1 MLTFQQKI
9 DIIASFPELQRKDVS
24 LGRVNFHF
32 EESVHDKK
40 TVVYHLHPNG
50 NGFVYAGLLGDVH
63 VDSKGLVNI
72 RDYSEE
78 ELRRLVA
85 RSIASLSGDGPADA
99 ESSGSERAAANR
111 KPLPVT
117 ERWLSPGGEAYT
129 LLFDEEM
136 WYLYAGDAI
145 DMAFESYKEAL
156 EYLAEEEFRRG

>member
-24 LGRVNFHF
+24 LGRVNFHY
-32 EESVHDKK
+32 EDSVHDKK

-50 NGFVYAGLLGDVH
+50 NGFVYAALLGDVP
-63 VDSKGLVNI
+63 VDNKGMANI
-72 RDYSEE
+72 RDCSEE
-78 ELRRLVA
+78 ELRELVA
-85 RSIASLSGDGPADA
+85 RSIASLSGGIDEAAGAPAEA
-99 ESSGSERAAANR
+99 SRPAR
-111 KPLPVT
+111 KPLPIT
-117 ERWLSPGGEAYT
+117 ETWLSPGGESYT

-136 WYLYAGDAI
+136 WYLYLEDQI

>member
-9 DIIASFPELQRKDVS
+9 EIIASFPELQRKDVS
-24 LGRVNFHF
+24 LGRVNFHY

-50 NGFVYAGLLGDVH
+50 NGYVYAALLGDVS
-63 VDSKGLVNI
+63 VDAKGFANI
-72 RDYSEE
+72 RDCSEE
-78 ELRRLVA
+78 ELRALVA
-85 RSIASLSGDGPADA
+85 RSIASLSGYGGDDLQDA
-99 ESSGSERAAANR
+99 KPSR

-136 WYLYAGDAI
+136 WYLYADEQI
-145 DMAFESYKEAL
+145 DMAFETYKEAL
-156 EYLAEEEFRRG
+156 EYLADEEFRRG

>member
-24 LGRVNFHF
+24 LGRVNFHY

-40 TVVYHLHPNG
+40 TVVYHLHPGG
-50 NGFVYAGLLGDVH
+50 NGYVYAALLGDFA
-63 VDSKGLVNI
+63 VDAKGFANI
-72 RDYSEE
+72 RDCSEE
-78 ELRRLVA
+78 ELRSLVA
-85 RSIASLSGDGPADA
+85 RSIASLSGDGSA
-99 ESSGSERAAANR
+99 ESEAPRPSR

-136 WYLYAGDAI
+136 WYLYAGDQI

-156 EYLAEEEFRRG
+156 EYLAEEEFSRG